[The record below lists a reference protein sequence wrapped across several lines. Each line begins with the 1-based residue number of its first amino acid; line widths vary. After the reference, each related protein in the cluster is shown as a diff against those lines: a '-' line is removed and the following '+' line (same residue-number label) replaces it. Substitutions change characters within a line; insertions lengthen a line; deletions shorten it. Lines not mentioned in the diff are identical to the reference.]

1 MASKFTRAQGT
12 QLMIS
17 EDPIDTLPTGSISD
31 DDYIALGCTLN
42 SYNRAG
48 GQRTETDVSTFCSVV
63 VEKDFGLKDNG
74 TVSFGGNYYD
84 GDEAQDILRDS
95 EESGDRRVFRVIDSR
110 NREARFVG
118 VVTQTSEESA
128 VNGKW
133 NATFSVAIVSSI
145 LRLAYTPPVPPS
157 S

>member
-17 EDPIDTLPTGSISD
+17 ALPIDTLPTAPLD
-31 DDYIALGCTLN
+31 DEDYIALGCTLN

-48 GQRTETDVSTFCSVV
+48 GQRTETDVSTFCSEV

-74 TVSFGGNYYD
+74 TVTFGGNYYD
-84 GDEAQDILRDS
+84 GDEAQDLLREA
-95 EESGDRRVFRVIDSR
+95 EETGDRHVFRVIDSR

-133 NATFSVAIVSSI
+133 NATFTVAIVSRI
-145 LRLAYTPPVPPS
+145 VREAYTPTP
-157 S
+157 

>member
-17 EDPIDTLPTGSISD
+17 ALPIDTLPTAPLD
-31 DDYIALGCTLN
+31 DEDYIALGCTLN

-48 GQRTETDVSTFCSVV
+48 GQRTETDVSTFCSEV

-74 TVSFGGNYYD
+74 TVTFGGNYYD
-84 GDEAQDILRDS
+84 GDEAQDLLREA
-95 EESGDRRVFRVIDSR
+95 EESGDRHVFRVIDSR

-133 NATFSVAIVSSI
+133 NATFTVAIVSRI
-145 LRLAYTPPVPPS
+145 VREAYVPTP
-157 S
+157 

>member
-1 MASKFTRAQGT
+1 MTSKFTRSQGT

-17 EDPIDTLPTGSISD
+17 ADSLDALPVGTPD
-31 DDYIALGCTLN
+31 DEDYIALGCTLN

-48 GQRTETDVSTFCSVV
+48 GQRTEIDVSTFCSEV

-74 TVSFGGNYYD
+74 TATFSGNYYD
-84 GDEAQDILRDS
+84 GDEAQDLIRTA
-95 EESGDRRVFRVIDSR
+95 EETGDRYVFRVIDSR

-118 VVTQTSEESA
+118 VVTQTSEESS

-133 NATFSVAIVSSI
+133 NATFTVAIVSAI
-145 LRLAYTPPVPPS
+145 VRTAYTP
-157 S
+157 